1 MKFSRIRITAL
12 LVLALVA
19 CSPAGLFAGCGV
31 SCPFM
36 GAMGAKSGMSG
47 HRCCPQSAALAVRA
61 ASCCETVQ
69 AAAAETSRAIRPPA
83 PVLLALAAPLA
94 LPSEPLAEP
103 RAVEPPASPP
113 PLHEGIGLYT
123 LHAAFL
129 I

>member
-1 MKFSRIRITAL
+1 MKLSRIRITAL

-19 CSPAGLFAGCGV
+19 CSPAGLFAGCGI

-36 GAMGAKSGMSG
+36 GAMASQSG
-47 HRCCPQSAALAVRA
+47 HRCCRPQGAAPAVRA

-69 AAAAETSRAIRPPA
+69 AAAPAETSRGIRPPA
-83 PVLLALAAPLA
+83 PMFLALAAPLA

-103 RAVEPPASPP
+103 RASGPPASPP
-113 PLHEGIGLYT
+113 PLYEGIGLYT
-123 LHAAFL
+123 LNATFL

>member
-1 MKFSRIRITAL
+1 MKFSRIRLTAL
-12 LVLALVA
+12 VVLALVA
-19 CSPAGLFAGCGV
+19 CSPGGLFAGCGV
-31 SCPFM
+31 ACPFM
-36 GAMGAKSGMSG
+36 AAMASQSG
-47 HRCCPQSAALAVRA
+47 HRCCPQSATSSVRA

-69 AAAAETSRAIRPPA
+69 AAAPAETSRGIRPPA

-103 RAVEPPASPP
+103 RASGPPASPP